1 MIKTDPTWP
10 FGRHPHPIPVEA
22 PAPLPPAPY

>member
-10 FGRHPHPIPVEA
+10 FGRLPHPVPIEA